1 MMLLLRGGFRV
12 LPKNRAYH
20 LPMPFVL
27 MLILA
32 AKTLVTL
39 STKDQEGKTPE
50 IEKDPSA
57 SRESLASVL
66 GEPGMK
72 HRFSLCL

>member
-1 MMLLLRGGFRV
+1 MSFI
-12 LPKNRAYH
+12 
-20 LPMPFVL
+20 F

-39 STKDQEGKTPE
+39 STKDRDKKALQLEAF
-50 IEKDPSA
+50 PSA
-57 SRESLASVL
+57 SRTSLASVL

-72 HRFSLCL
+72 QC